1 MMKWRALLVAGLVV
15 VTASCGA
22 NPSPT
27 LTPSSAPAS
36 ATPAPTST
44 VAPATATEVASPTP
58 AQQVAA
64 TLETTAT
71 TTVTAAKDSNQA
83 NPQDL
88 APTTRSIWNT
98 AVGLD
103 QMQGA
108 CPKGSM
114 LPVYG
119 LVQITPQGDQLNWKN
134 QEPKPYTFSKVQTN
148 EYQYAGPSA
157 INDGTLTMTLKFTS
171 DKTLEMLRQFVATA
185 DPGCLHTH
193 VYTGTFQ
200 WNK

>member
-27 LTPSSAPAS
+27 LAPTSAPAS

-58 AQQVAA
+58 AQQVTA

-71 TTVTAAKDSNQA
+71 TTVTAANDSNQA

-88 APTTRSIWNT
+88 APSTRSIWNT

-108 CPKGSM
+108 CPNGSM

-148 EYQYAGPSA
+148 EYRYAGPSA

-193 VYTGTFQ
+193 TYTGTFQ

>member
-1 MMKWRALLVAGLVV
+1 MMKWKTLWVAGLVV
-15 VTASCGA
+15 LTASCGA
-22 NPSPT
+22 STSPT
-27 LTPSSAPAS
+27 LAPTSAPAS

-44 VAPATATEVASPTP
+44 VAPSTASPTP
-58 AQQVAA
+58 AQQAAA
-64 TLETTAT
+64 TLEITAT
-71 TTVTAAKDSNQA
+71 TTSTATGDSNQA
-83 NPQDL
+83 NPQNL
-88 APTTRSIWNT
+88 APTARSIWNT

-103 QMQGA
+103 QMQGS

-134 QEPKPYTFSKVQTN
+134 QEPKPYTFNKVLTN
-148 EYQYAGPSA
+148 EYRYAGPSA